1 MKLFILAA
9 AGGAIGA
16 GGRYL
21 VNVGV
26 GRYAGVTASFPWPT
40 FVANVVGSFAMG
52 VVIGLLAL
60 KFTGSPE
67 LRTFIATGILGGFTT
82 FSAFSADVVAL
93 MERQQPGLAAV
104 YAASSVAFAVGA
116 LVLGMMLVRQVMA

>member
-1 MKLFILAA
+1 MKLFFLAA

-26 GRYAGVTASFPWPT
+26 GRVAGVTANFPWPT
-40 FVANVVGSFAMG
+40 FLANIVGSFAMG

-60 KFTGSPE
+60 KFSGSPE

-82 FSAFSADVVAL
+82 FSAFSADVVVL
-93 MERQQPGLAAV
+93 MERQQTGLAAF
-104 YAASSVAFAVGA
+104 YAASSVVCAVGA
-116 LVLGMMLVRQVMA
+116 LLLGLMLVRQVLA